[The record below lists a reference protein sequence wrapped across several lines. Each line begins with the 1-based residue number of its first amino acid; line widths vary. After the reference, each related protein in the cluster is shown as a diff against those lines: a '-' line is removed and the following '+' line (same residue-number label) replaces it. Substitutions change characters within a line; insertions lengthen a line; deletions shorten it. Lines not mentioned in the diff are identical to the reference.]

1 MQTTATSYAIP
12 ERIDRM
18 PMTREFWRVLLLAGV
33 AWLIESYDI
42 GIVGNVLPS
51 LQRQYSLDAFMVGV
65 LATASTLGI
74 VVAIAP
80 AGHLADRFGRKKLL
94 VVGTA
99 WYAIVSLA
107 CAFVSDPLAIIAL
120 RFVGGFGMGMV
131 FPIPYG
137 IAAELTPGR
146 FRGAATAMLDAFL
159 SVGYLGA
166 SLSAFF
172 IIPQLPVDTGW
183 RWLFV
188 IGALPFIYVPFLLK
202 WMPESPRW
210 LETQGRAEEA
220 DQIVRSFET
229 AVERRRGIHLA
240 PVEGTPSVVQ
250 SGADVSIGHL
260 FRGDYRKRTLMMWV
274 AFSCILFM
282 FYSVQTYMPTVLVK
296 DGHGLQGAFLI
307 TSLIISASIFGK
319 ILAAWM
325 VERYGRKPTIVVF
338 GVISAASAAMFG
350 VFHLAALA
358 IPLAML
364 LSFFG
369 IGIDPVVKIYGAE
382 QYPTRLRETGIGMV
396 EGVGRLFGGV
406 AAPFVMAFILA
417 GSGVPG
423 AYLFV
428 GGLAIIGV
436 AAVAFFGQETMGRA
450 IEVVA
455 SVRSTARGGA
465 RNALGVPLAAE
476 YRDKAS

>member
-1 MQTTATSYAIP
+1 
-12 ERIDRM
+12 M

-51 LQRQYSLDAFMVGV
+51 LQRQYSLDAFMVGL

-74 VVAIAP
+74 VVAVAP

-94 VVGTA
+94 VIGTT
-99 WYAIVSLA
+99 WYAVASLA
-107 CAFVSDPLAIIAL
+107 SSFVSAPLAIVTL
-120 RFVGGFGMGMV
+120 RFIGGLGMGMV

-172 IIPQLPVDTGW
+172 VIPQLPVDTGW

-188 IGALPFIYVPFLLK
+188 IGALPLLYVPALLK

-210 LETQGRAEEA
+210 LESQGRADEA
-220 DQIVRSFET
+220 DKIVRSFET
-229 AVERRRGIHLA
+229 AVEQRQGIQLPPVESAPRRR
-240 PVEGTPSVVQ
+240 Q
-250 SGADVSIGHL
+250 
-260 FRGDYRKRTLMMWV
+260 RGDSMPVTRLFQGEYRKRTLMMWV

-319 ILAAWM
+319 GLAAWM
-325 VERYGRKPTIVVF
+325 VERFGRKPTIVVF
-338 GVISAASAAMFG
+338 GVISAASAALFG

-382 QYPTRLRETGIGMV
+382 QYPTRLRETGIGLV

-406 AAPFVMAFILA
+406 AAPFIMSFILA
-417 GSGVPG
+417 GSGVTG
-423 AYLFV
+423 SYLFV

-436 AAVAFFGQETMGRA
+436 LAVAIFGQETKGRT
-450 IEVVA
+450 IEAVSAVKTA
-455 SVRSTARGGA
+455 VRVGW
-465 RNALGVPLAAE
+465 RNAVGVS
-476 YRDKAS
+476 R

>member
-1 MQTTATSYAIP
+1 MNTTSYAIP

-74 VVAIAP
+74 VVAVAP

-94 VVGTA
+94 VFGTA
-99 WYAIVSLA
+99 WYAAASLFSGFMPSPEA
-107 CAFVSDPLAIIAL
+107 VAVL
-120 RFVGGFGMGMV
+120 RFIGGLGMGMV

-183 RWLFV
+183 RWLFL
-188 IGALPFIYVPFLLK
+188 IGALPMLYVPALLK

-210 LETQGRAEEA
+210 LETQGRGMEA
-220 DQIVRSFET
+220 DRIVRSFEA
-229 AVERRRGIHLA
+229 AVERRRGTQLP
-240 PVEGTPSVVQ
+240 PVEATPRRRTRGGNVSVGQ
-250 SGADVSIGHL
+250 L
-260 FRGDYRKRTLMMWV
+260 FRGEYRKRTLMMWV

-282 FYSVQTYMPTVLVK
+282 FYSVQTYMPTVLIK
-296 DGHGLQGAFLI
+296 DGHGLQGAYLI
-307 TSLIISASIFGK
+307 TSLIIGVSILGK
-319 ILAAWM
+319 ILSAWM
-325 VERYGRKPTIVVF
+325 VERFGRKPTIVVF
-338 GVISAASAAMFG
+338 GVISAASAALFG
-350 VFHLAALA
+350 LFHLAALA

-369 IGIDPVVKIYGAE
+369 IGVDPVVKIYGAE
-382 QYPTRLRETGIGMV
+382 QYPTRLRETGIGAV

-406 AAPFVMAFILA
+406 MAPFIMSFILA
-417 GSGVPG
+417 TSGVTG
-423 AYLFV
+423 SYLFV
-428 GGLAIIGV
+428 GALAIIGV
-436 AAVAFFGQETMGRA
+436 LAVAVFGQETMGRT
-450 IEVVA
+450 IEAVSSVKVA
-455 SVRSTARGGA
+455 ARGGW
-465 RNALGVPLAAE
+465 RNAVGAAVVAE
-476 YRDKAS
+476 YQDKAS

>member
-1 MQTTATSYAIP
+1 
-12 ERIDRM
+12 M

-51 LQRQYSLDAFMVGV
+51 LQRQYSLDAFMVGL

-74 VVAIAP
+74 VVAVAP

-94 VVGTA
+94 IVGTA
-99 WYAIVSLA
+99 WYAVASLISGFMPSPAAIV
-107 CAFVSDPLAIIAL
+107 AL
-120 RFVGGFGMGMV
+120 RFVGGLGMGMV

-146 FRGAATAMLDAFL
+146 FRGAATSMLDAFL
-159 SVGYLGA
+159 SVGYLAA
-166 SLSAFF
+166 SLTAFF

-183 RWLFV
+183 RWLFLA
-188 IGALPFIYVPFLLK
+188 GALPVLYVPALLK

-210 LETQGRAEEA
+210 LETQGRGVEA

-229 AVERRRGIHLA
+229 AVERRQGSQLPAVESAPRRRQRG
-240 PVEGTPSVVQ
+240 G
-250 SGADVSIGHL
+250 DVSPRRIFQGE
-260 FRGDYRKRTLMMWV
+260 YRRRTLMMWV

-282 FYSVQTYMPTVLVK
+282 FYSVQTYMPTVLLK

-307 TSLIISASIFGK
+307 SSLIIGVSILGKALSA
-319 ILAAWM
+319 WT
-325 VERYGRKPTIVVF
+325 VERFGRKPTIIIF
-338 GVISAASAAMFG
+338 GLVSAASAVLFG
-350 VFHLAALA
+350 LFHLAALG

-369 IGIDPVVKIYGAE
+369 IGVDPVVKIYGAE

-406 AAPFVMAFILA
+406 LAPFIMAFILA
-417 GSGVPG
+417 ASGVSG
-423 AYLFV
+423 SYIFV
-428 GGLAIIGV
+428 GVVATVGV
-436 AAVAFFGQETMGRA
+436 LAVAIFGQETKGRTIEAVSAVKTAVRVGWRDA
-450 IEVVA
+450 I
-455 SVRSTARGGA
+455 
-465 RNALGVPLAAE
+465 GVP
-476 YRDKAS
+476 R